1 MRSITYL
8 HVRARSASSTTGR
21 LTIGQ
26 TTVTC
31 RLGRSGRAQR
41 KREGDGASPIGIW
54 QLEQVYFRDG
64 RLPRP
69 RTGLAVRASR
79 KTDAWCE
86 DPADGRYNRKIT
98 VRPGEGNENFWRVDG
113 AYDVVIPTRHNS
125 RPRVKG
131 GGSAIFFHLT
141 RAGSTVTAGC
151 IAIARRDMEKIL
163 ARCGPVTF
171 LVIWPPEGGPPGALR
186 RSPSPPARRSLPRQ

>member
-1 MRSITYL
+1 MIGSITYL

-21 LTIGQ
+21 LTIGP

-31 RLGRSGRAQR
+31 RLGRSGRAYR
-41 KREGDGASPIGIW
+41 KREGDGASPIGVW
-54 QLEQVYFRDG
+54 QLEQVYYRDG
-64 RLPRP
+64 RLPPPPHRP
-69 RTGLAVRASR
+69 CRAR
-79 KTDAWCE
+79 QPEDRRRRE
-86 DPADGRYNRKIT
+86 DPVDGRYNRKIT
-98 VRPGEGNENFWRVDG
+98 VQPGEGNENFWRADG

-151 IAIARRDMEKIL
+151 IAISN
-163 ARCGPVTF
+163 T
-171 LVIWPPEGGPPGALR
+171 
-186 RSPSPPARRSLPRQ
+186 